1 MNEIDK
7 KIYSS
12 VMYHIKNKKRLTIQS
27 IARYANID
35 RQNIYNRLNKL
46 VS

>member
-12 VMYHIKNKKRLTIQS
+12 LMFHIKNKKRITINS
-27 IARYANID
+27 IARYAQIE
-35 RQNIYNRLNKL
+35 RYSIYYRLNKL

>member
-12 VMYHIKNKKRLTIQS
+12 LMYHIKNKKRVTIQS
-27 IARYANID
+27 IARYAQIE
-35 RQNIYNRLNKL
+35 RKSIYYRLNKL